1 MNWVVDI
8 GLVVATFAVIFPA
21 ELPDK
26 SFIATLVL
34 ATRFPR
40 LMVWLGAVAAFGIQM
55 VIAVAAGQLLSLLP
69 EKLVLG
75 VTAALF
81 AVGAVILVRGGLK
94 AREEEMAE
102 EQEEAEEIA
111 ARASGKRTRLA
122 AFGTTFAVIFTAEWG
137 DLTQLVT
144 AGQAARTGQPLSVFL
159 GSWLALATVAG
170 IGALAGSWLQKRIPL
185 WRVRL
190 ISGAL
195 LAVLAAVTLVELV
208 NG

>member
-1 MNWVVDI
+1 
-8 GLVVATFAVIFPA
+8 
-21 ELPDK
+21 
-26 SFIATLVL
+26 
-34 ATRFPR
+34 
-40 LMVWLGAVAAFGIQM
+40 
-55 VIAVAAGQLLSLLP
+55 
-69 EKLVLG
+69 
-75 VTAALF
+75 
-81 AVGAVILVRGGLK
+81 
-94 AREEEMAE
+94 
-102 EQEEAEEIA
+102 
-111 ARASGKRTRLA
+111 
-122 AFGTTFAVIFTAEWG
+122 VIFTAEWG